1 MPLQNVILSIII
13 AAHNS
18 DEYLQDTLQSL
29 LAALGADIGRC
40 EILLVNDA
48 SSDGTASILR
58 AFAQST
64 PQAHYYAVEFT
75 NLGKVRNFALAHSQG
90 EYVTMLD
97 SDDLLKSGSLG
108 EILTFLAQK
117 KPSLL
122 LTKLQEVRDP
132 GTADKIWKGLKTE
145 TLLADE
151 AITRFLIHKDFQAHL
166 IGQFIHRD
174 LLLSSPMPDFT
185 CYEDFYIFPE
195 ILTKATIIVFSS
207 ESHYLYI
214 KRADSLSN
222 SPSEKKIHNLFVC
235 TEKMDALFGKKFHD
249 LVLCHWL
256 DIQLKRKK
264 WITDREQLN
273 TLQEKV
279 QETRRIRFFI
289 NPSVRFSYK
298 KKAAVSLYRDK
309 IGQGLYLASFLLAIL
324 SVVFTLISTS
334 IQRELFYF
342 SGYAALLGLFAE
354 RKNLKWPKKD
364 LSYAIMLIGVV
375 KIIWTLILY
384 RHEHTYALGFIQLN
398 SGKKLIFGG
407 ALIFYIT
414 QFSHYLASFNYRKY
428 LLSGFA
434 LAFVL
439 ATGYGLYQIHHG
451 MDRIALSTN
460 RATIAAYIYSALSIL
475 LIYLLLIFKKTIN
488 HHITLMAVIT
498 ISFLVIIMMG
508 TRAAILAHLLMI
520 SLMMLFHFRK
530 IYLKPLLI
538 VMVLLGF
545 GVGMSYGK
553 YIKPKI
559 EQTDSEIALYQNGN
573 DQSSLGSRFSLWY
586 VGLNIFSQH
595 PFGNTVEGRHMQ
607 AAEII
612 VHDPGNRTAMEY
624 IDTHLHNELLEAAS
638 LQGIVGL
645 LTVVLFYVYIIS
657 QSLVRKNTPM
667 LLIGC
672 CIIVY
677 GLSDVLLV
685 SSESILF
692 FMVCIALFTKMPP
705 VKASAAPSP
714 VGSRLIRHAN

>member
-1 MPLQNVILSIII
+1 M
-13 AAHNS
+13 
-18 DEYLQDTLQSL
+18 
-29 LAALGADIGRC
+29 
-40 EILLVNDA
+40 
-48 SSDGTASILR
+48 
-58 AFAQST
+58 
-64 PQAHYYAVEFT
+64 
-75 NLGKVRNFALAHSQG
+75 
-90 EYVTMLD
+90 
-97 SDDLLKSGSLG
+97 
-108 EILTFLAQK
+108 
-117 KPSLL
+117 
-122 LTKLQEVRDP
+122 
-132 GTADKIWKGLKTE
+132 
-145 TLLADE
+145 
-151 AITRFLIHKDFQAHL
+151 
-166 IGQFIHRD
+166 
-174 LLLSSPMPDFT
+174 
-185 CYEDFYIFPE
+185 
-195 ILTKATIIVFSS
+195 
-207 ESHYLYI
+207 
-214 KRADSLSN
+214 
-222 SPSEKKIHNLFVC
+222 
-235 TEKMDALFGKKFHD
+235 
-249 LVLCHWL
+249 
-256 DIQLKRKK
+256 
-264 WITDREQLN
+264 
-273 TLQEKV
+273 
-279 QETRRIRFFI
+279 
-289 NPSVRFSYK
+289 
-298 KKAAVSLYRDK
+298 
-309 IGQGLYLASFLLAIL
+309 
-324 SVVFTLISTS
+324 
-334 IQRELFYF
+334 
-342 SGYAALLGLFAE
+342 
-354 RKNLKWPKKD
+354 
-364 LSYAIMLIGVV
+364 V

-475 LIYLLLIFKKTIN
+475 LIYLLLIFKKTVN
-488 HHITLMAVIT
+488 HHMTLMAVIT

-645 LTVVLFYVYIIS
+645 LTVVLFMFIS
-657 QSLVRKNTPM
+657 SVSRWWERIRQ
-667 LLIGC
+667 C
-672 CIIVY
+672 C
-677 GLSDVLLV
+677 
-685 SSESILF
+685 
-692 FMVCIALFTKMPP
+692 
-705 VKASAAPSP
+705 
-714 VGSRLIRHAN
+714 

>member
-1 MPLQNVILSIII
+1 M
-13 AAHNS
+13 
-18 DEYLQDTLQSL
+18 
-29 LAALGADIGRC
+29 
-40 EILLVNDA
+40 
-48 SSDGTASILR
+48 
-58 AFAQST
+58 
-64 PQAHYYAVEFT
+64 
-75 NLGKVRNFALAHSQG
+75 
-90 EYVTMLD
+90 
-97 SDDLLKSGSLG
+97 
-108 EILTFLAQK
+108 
-117 KPSLL
+117 
-122 LTKLQEVRDP
+122 
-132 GTADKIWKGLKTE
+132 
-145 TLLADE
+145 
-151 AITRFLIHKDFQAHL
+151 
-166 IGQFIHRD
+166 
-174 LLLSSPMPDFT
+174 
-185 CYEDFYIFPE
+185 
-195 ILTKATIIVFSS
+195 
-207 ESHYLYI
+207 
-214 KRADSLSN
+214 
-222 SPSEKKIHNLFVC
+222 
-235 TEKMDALFGKKFHD
+235 
-249 LVLCHWL
+249 
-256 DIQLKRKK
+256 
-264 WITDREQLN
+264 
-273 TLQEKV
+273 
-279 QETRRIRFFI
+279 
-289 NPSVRFSYK
+289 
-298 KKAAVSLYRDK
+298 
-309 IGQGLYLASFLLAIL
+309 
-324 SVVFTLISTS
+324 
-334 IQRELFYF
+334 
-342 SGYAALLGLFAE
+342 
-354 RKNLKWPKKD
+354 
-364 LSYAIMLIGVV
+364 
-375 KIIWTLILY
+375 
-384 RHEHTYALGFIQLN
+384 
-398 SGKKLIFGG
+398 
-407 ALIFYIT
+407 
-414 QFSHYLASFNYRKY
+414 
-428 LLSGFA
+428 
-434 LAFVL
+434 L

-475 LIYLLLIFKKTIN
+475 LIYLLLIFKKTVN
-488 HHITLMAVIT
+488 YHMTLMAVIT

-586 VGLNIFSQH
+586 VGLNIFSQR

-705 VKASAAPSP
+705 VKASAAPSL
-714 VGSRLIRHAN
+714 VSSRLIRHAN